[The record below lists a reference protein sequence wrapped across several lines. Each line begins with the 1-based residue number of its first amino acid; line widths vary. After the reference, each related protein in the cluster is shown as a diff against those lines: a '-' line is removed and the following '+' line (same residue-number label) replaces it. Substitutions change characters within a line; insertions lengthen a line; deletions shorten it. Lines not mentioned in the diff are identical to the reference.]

1 MHCRFCSFD
10 RLLIHATTYLD
21 SLSYQEQID
30 VLFQNVAFEYLI
42 SGLWAIVNNA
52 GFNVMGD
59 VEWLTV
65 PLYHKAMNV
74 NFYGAVRVTRAFLY
88 LVRRAKGK

>member
-1 MHCRFCSFD
+1 MFKRH
-10 RLLIHATTYLD
+10 L
-21 SLSYQEQID
+21 
-30 VLFQNVAFEYLI
+30 

-52 GFNVMGD
+52 GFNIMGD

-74 NFYGAVRVTRAFLY
+74 NFYGAVRVMRAFLY
-88 LVRRAKGK
+88 LVRKARVKYIYSHKKYEAIDIRPHIFCRL

>member
-1 MHCRFCSFD
+1 MYMVMRHF
-10 RLLIHATTYLD
+10 
-21 SLSYQEQID
+21 
-30 VLFQNVAFEYLI
+30 

-52 GFNVMGD
+52 GFNIMGD

-74 NFYGAVRVTRAFLY
+74 NFYGAVRVMRAFLY
-88 LVRRAKGK
+88 LVRKARVKYYIHLKSILKAIDIRHTI

>member
-1 MHCRFCSFD
+1 
-10 RLLIHATTYLD
+10 
-21 SLSYQEQID
+21 
-30 VLFQNVAFEYLI
+30 
-42 SGLWAIVNNA
+42 
-52 GFNVMGD
+52 MGD

-88 LVRRAKGK
+88 LVRKAKGKPCLAQSNSFGIFLHC

>member
-1 MHCRFCSFD
+1 M
-10 RLLIHATTYLD
+10 
-21 SLSYQEQID
+21 
-30 VLFQNVAFEYLI
+30 
-42 SGLWAIVNNA
+42 NNA

-74 NFYGAVRVTRAFLY
+74 NFYGTVRVTRTFLY
-88 LVRRAKGK
+88 LVRKARGWFRNFPVALCNINKTQRAGKVFGTHA